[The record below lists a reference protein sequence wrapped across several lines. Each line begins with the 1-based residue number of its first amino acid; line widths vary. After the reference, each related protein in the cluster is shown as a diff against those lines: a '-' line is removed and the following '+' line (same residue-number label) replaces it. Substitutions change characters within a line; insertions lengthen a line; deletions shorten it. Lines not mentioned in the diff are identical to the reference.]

1 MAECSL
7 SILRSLPIVFKVHI
21 NPSTKGLNMKH
32 SNYLL
37 AFIATFTFTLFAEA
51 KEIYESTDKT
61 GGTEFTDQPSAGA
74 EVVNIQEPN
83 IADAVDS
90 PKPTQDKP
98 ETKKATKQ
106 SEPAEPEISYRNIA
120 GDDDKN
126 PKRVH
131 REQQRQERRN
141 KRQDNREN
149 SKKSA
154 GHSAVKG
161 R

>member
-1 MAECSL
+1 
-7 SILRSLPIVFKVHI
+7 
-21 NPSTKGLNMKH
+21 MKH

-37 AFIATFTFTLFAEA
+37 AFIATFSFTLLTEA
-51 KEIYESTDKT
+51 NEIYESKNKK
-61 GGTEFTDQPSAGA
+61 GGIEFTDQPSPGA

-90 PKPTQDKP
+90 PKPAQDKP
-98 ETKKATKQ
+98 EIKKTTKR
-106 SEPAEPEISYRNIA
+106 SEPPKPEISYQDVAGDEIYYRNIA

-141 KRQDNREN
+141 KRQDSREN
-149 SKKSA
+149 PKKSA

>member
-1 MAECSL
+1 
-7 SILRSLPIVFKVHI
+7 
-21 NPSTKGLNMKH
+21 MKYP
-32 SNYLL
+32 NYLL
-37 AFIATFTFTLFAEA
+37 AFIATFSFTLLTEA
-51 KEIYESTDKT
+51 KEIYESKGKK
-61 GGTEFTDQPSAGA
+61 GGVEFTDQPSPGA

-98 ETKKATKQ
+98 EIKKTTKQ
-106 SEPAEPEISYRNIA
+106 KAPAEPEVIHRDVA
-120 GDDDKN
+120 DDDKN

-131 REQQRQERRN
+131 REQQRQKRKYE
-141 KRQDNREN
+141 RQDNRKN
-149 SKKSA
+149 PKKSA

>member
-1 MAECSL
+1 
-7 SILRSLPIVFKVHI
+7 
-21 NPSTKGLNMKH
+21 MKYP
-32 SNYLL
+32 NYLL
-37 AFIATFTFTLFAEA
+37 AFIATFSFTLLTEA
-51 KEIYESTDKT
+51 KEIYESKGKQ
-61 GGTEFTDQPSAGA
+61 GGVEFTDQPSPGA

-98 ETKKATKQ
+98 EIKKTTKQ
-106 SEPAEPEISYRNIA
+106 SEPVEPEISYRNIA

-141 KRQDNREN
+141 ERQDSREN
-149 SKKSA
+149 PKKSA

>member
-1 MAECSL
+1 
-7 SILRSLPIVFKVHI
+7 
-21 NPSTKGLNMKH
+21 MKH

-37 AFIATFTFTLFAEA
+37 AFIATFSFTLLTEA
-51 KEIYESTDKT
+51 NEIYESKNKK
-61 GGTEFTDQPSAGA
+61 GGIEFTDQPSPGA

-90 PKPTQDKP
+90 PKPAQDKP
-98 ETKKATKQ
+98 EIKKTTKR
-106 SEPAEPEISYRNIA
+106 SEPPKPEISYRNVA

-141 KRQDNREN
+141 KRQDSREN